1 MAHGEVSERFI
12 EPVSKTGV
20 RLWRTAGSNPALS
33 VSQNLALALQS
44 VARHRPPLLRLCEA
58 KRRGL
63 LWSGSPPDFAS
74 GIPAEWRNRN
84 T

>member
-1 MAHGEVSERFI
+1 
-12 EPVSKTGV
+12 
-20 RLWRTAGSNPALS
+20 
-33 VSQNLALALQS
+33 LQS